1 MPITNIHEE
10 VALNIS
16 KQINHLDTKDFYL
29 GNYAPDS
36 PNLKS
41 LAEKSLRWT
50 AHQRRENRNDWRKS
64 LRDFYNKEKNNYPKN
79 FLLGYVTHI
88 LTDIIYD
95 DFFYDDVTKQIKK
108 DYPNEQDTHSIMGE
122 DMSKYAYHSKYKNKV
137 EEVLKEQDNF
147 YNILNISKD
156 MMFKYKEKILN
167 ESKNTEKNIYITEEL
182 IKKLSDK
189 VLIELQEYIED

>member
-108 DYPNEQDTHSIMGE
+108 DYPNKQDTHSIMGE

-156 MMFKYKEKILN
+156 MMFKYKEKVLN

-182 IKKLSDK
+182 IKNLSDK

>member
-64 LRDFYNKEKNNYPKN
+64 LRDFYNTEKNNYPKN

-156 MMFKYKEKILN
+156 MMFKYKEKVLN

-182 IKKLSDK
+182 IKNLSDK

>member
-10 VALNIS
+10 AALNIS
-16 KQINHLDTKDFYL
+16 KQINHLDTKDFHL
-29 GNYAPDS
+29 ANYAPDS

-156 MMFKYKEKILN
+156 MMFKYKEKVLN

>member
-16 KQINHLDTKDFYL
+16 KQINYLDTKDFYL

-122 DMSKYAYHSKYKNKV
+122 DMSKYEYHSKYKNKV
-137 EEVLKEQDNF
+137 EELLKEQDNF

-156 MMFKYKEKILN
+156 MMFKYKEKVLN

>member
-16 KQINHLDTKDFYL
+16 KQINNLDTKDFYL

-36 PNLKS
+36 VNLNS

-50 AHQRRENRNDWRKS
+50 AHQRKENRNEWRKS
-64 LRDFYNKEKNNYPKN
+64 LKKFYNEEKNNYPKN
-79 FLLGYVTHI
+79 FILGYITHI

-108 DYPNEQDTHSIMGE
+108 DYPNEKDTHSIMGE
-122 DMSKYAYHSKYKNKV
+122 DMAKYAYHSKYKTKV
-137 EEVLKEQDNF
+137 EEVLKDQDKF
-147 YNILNISKD
+147 YDILNISKD
-156 MMFKYKEKILN
+156 MMYKYKEKVLN
-167 ESKNTEKNIYITEEL
+167 ERKNSDTNIYITEDL
-182 IKKLSDK
+182 IQKLSNK
-189 VLIELQEYIED
+189 VLTELQEYIED